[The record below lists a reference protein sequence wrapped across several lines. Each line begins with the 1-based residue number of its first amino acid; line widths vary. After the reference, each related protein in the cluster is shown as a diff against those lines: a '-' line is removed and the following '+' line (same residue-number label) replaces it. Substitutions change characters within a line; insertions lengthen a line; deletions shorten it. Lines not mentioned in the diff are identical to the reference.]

1 MDILFENGT
10 IRTLERNS
18 PDAQALLV
26 RNGRI
31 AAVGGRTAV
40 EDQTGIDVRRV
51 DLAGRTLLPAF
62 LDAHSHFTAVAN
74 QFLQVSL
81 EGCTSWADMQDRIRD
96 YIRRE
101 RIPAGQ
107 WVTAQGYD
115 HNLLS
120 ERRHPDRLCLDA
132 AAPDNPVVICHQ
144 SGHMGVFNTAAL
156 ERLGVTAQTPAPA
169 GGVIGRENGTLTGY
183 MEENA
188 FLEFQKRVPMRPLE
202 SFLAA
207 YRKAQDLYASYGIT
221 TVQEGLLRRELVPLY
236 QALLADGSL
245 KLDVVAYGDPE
256 GAEAARQAFP
266 ESVRQYHRR
275 FKLGG
280 YKMFLDGSPQGR
292 TAWLRRPYQ
301 GEQEYRGY
309 GTLTDAEV
317 LDMVR
322 RAGTDGMQ
330 LLAHCN
336 GDAACAQYLA
346 ALDAA
351 AREGVDLA
359 ALRPVMIHAQLL
371 GRDQLPE
378 VRRLGVIPSFFVAH
392 VYHWGDVHLENLG
405 PGRAEAISPAG
416 SAAEQGIPFT
426 FHQDAPVIRPDMLET
441 VWCAVNRVTRQGR
454 VLGRE
459 ERVDVR
465 TALEAVTV
473 HAAYQYFEET
483 DKGTLAPGKQA
494 DLVILDRML
503 PSMDGITVLQEARK
517 NHVSTPVIMLTAL
530 GELQDKLT
538 GLKGGADDYMVKPF
552 AFEEL
557 LARIQCMV
565 RRPGRWENTAV
576 LSLGD
581 LIFDPES
588 GRLEGNGKECTL
600 SKREGALLE
609 LMLRNAGQT
618 LPREVILNRVWG
630 ADSEVEDGNLDNYI
644 HFLRRRL
651 KSVRSTLN
659 LKTVRGIG
667 YRLEN

>member
-359 ALRPVMIHAQLL
+359 ALRPVMIHAQTARTDQYEKMAGDGPRPAAGQGPTAGGEAAGGDPLFLRGPRVPL
-371 GRDQLPE
+371 GGCPSGKSGTRPGGGHQS
-378 VRRLGVIPSFFVAH
+378 RRLGGGEGDPLHIPSGCA
-392 VYHWGDVHLENLG
+392 GDPARYAGDGVVCREPGDPAGPRPG
-405 PGRAEAISPAG
+405 PGRAG
-416 SAAEQGIPFT
+416 G
-426 FHQDAPVIRPDMLET
+426 RPD
-441 VWCAVNRVTRQGR
+441 G
-454 VLGRE
+454 
-459 ERVDVR
+459 
-465 TALEAVTV
+465 
-473 HAAYQYFEET
+473 
-483 DKGTLAPGKQA
+483 PGGG
-494 DLVILDRML
+494 
-503 PSMDGITVLQEARK
+503 DGPRCI
-517 NHVSTPVIMLTAL
+517 PV
-530 GELQDKLT
+530 
-538 GLKGGADDYMVKPF
+538 F
-552 AFEEL
+552 
-557 LARIQCMV
+557 
-565 RRPGRWENTAV
+565 
-576 LSLGD
+576 
-581 LIFDPES
+581 
-588 GRLEGNGKECTL
+588 
-600 SKREGALLE
+600 
-609 LMLRNAGQT
+609 
-618 LPREVILNRVWG
+618 
-630 ADSEVEDGNLDNYI
+630 
-644 HFLRRRL
+644 
-651 KSVRSTLN
+651 
-659 LKTVRGIG
+659 
-667 YRLEN
+667 

>member
-1 MDILFENGT
+1 
-10 IRTLERNS
+10 
-18 PDAQALLV
+18 
-26 RNGRI
+26 
-31 AAVGGRTAV
+31 
-40 EDQTGIDVRRV
+40 
-51 DLAGRTLLPAF
+51 
-62 LDAHSHFTAVAN
+62 
-74 QFLQVSL
+74 
-81 EGCTSWADMQDRIRD
+81 
-96 YIRRE
+96 
-101 RIPAGQ
+101 
-107 WVTAQGYD
+107 
-115 HNLLS
+115 
-120 ERRHPDRLCLDA
+120 
-132 AAPDNPVVICHQ
+132 
-144 SGHMGVFNTAAL
+144 
-156 ERLGVTAQTPAPA
+156 
-169 GGVIGRENGTLTGY
+169 

-188 FLEFQKRVPMRPLE
+188 FLEFQKRVPMMPLE

-207 YRKAQDLYASYGIT
+207 YREAQDLYASYGIT

-266 ESVRQYHRR
+266 ESVRQYHQR

-309 GTLTDAEV
+309 GTLTDAVV

-322 RAGTDGMQ
+322 RAGTEGMQ

-378 VRRLGVIPSFFVAH
+378 VKRLGVIPSFFVAH

-416 SAAEQGIPFT
+416 SAAELGIPFT

-441 VWCAVNRVTRQGR
+441 VWCAVNRMTRQGR

-473 HAAYQYFEET
+473 HAAYQYFEEK
-483 DKGTLAPGKQA
+483 DKGTLAPGKRA
-494 DLVILDRML
+494 DLVILDRDPL
-503 PSMDGITVLQEARK
+503 AVPQ
-517 NHVSTPVIMLTAL
+517 
-530 GELQDKLT
+530 
-538 GLKGGADDYMVKPF
+538 
-552 AFEEL
+552 EEL
-557 LARIQCMV
+557 RDI
-565 RRPGRWENTAV
+565 RV
-576 LSLGD
+576 LETWKDGVP
-581 LIFDPES
+581 IF
-588 GRLEGNGKECTL
+588 C
-600 SKREGALLE
+600 REA
-609 LMLRNAGQT
+609 
-618 LPREVILNRVWG
+618 
-630 ADSEVEDGNLDNYI
+630 
-644 HFLRRRL
+644 
-651 KSVRSTLN
+651 
-659 LKTVRGIG
+659 
-667 YRLEN
+667 

>member
-132 AAPDNPVVICHQ
+132 AAP
-144 SGHMGVFNTAAL
+144 
-156 ERLGVTAQTPAPA
+156 
-169 GGVIGRENGTLTGY
+169 
-183 MEENA
+183 
-188 FLEFQKRVPMRPLE
+188 EFQKRGPMRPLE

-378 VRRLGVIPSFFVAH
+378 VKRLGVIPSFFVAH

-494 DLVILDRML
+494 DLVILDRDPL
-503 PSMDGITVLQEARK
+503 AVPQ
-517 NHVSTPVIMLTAL
+517 
-530 GELQDKLT
+530 
-538 GLKGGADDYMVKPF
+538 
-552 AFEEL
+552 EEL
-557 LARIQCMV
+557 RDI
-565 RRPGRWENTAV
+565 RV
-576 LSLGD
+576 LETWKDGVP
-581 LIFDPES
+581 IF
-588 GRLEGNGKECTL
+588 C
-600 SKREGALLE
+600 REA
-609 LMLRNAGQT
+609 
-618 LPREVILNRVWG
+618 
-630 ADSEVEDGNLDNYI
+630 
-644 HFLRRRL
+644 
-651 KSVRSTLN
+651 
-659 LKTVRGIG
+659 
-667 YRLEN
+667 

>member
-18 PDAQALLV
+18 PAAQALLV

-31 AAVGGRTAV
+31 AAVGSRTAV

-81 EGCTSWADMQDRIRD
+81 EGCASWADMQDRIRD

-188 FLEFQKRVPMRPLE
+188 FLEFQKRVPMMPLE

-309 GTLTDAEV
+309 GTLTDAVV

-322 RAGTDGMQ
+322 RAGTEGMQ

-378 VRRLGVIPSFFVAH
+378 VKRLGVIPSFFVAH
-392 VYHWGDVHLENLG
+392 MYHWGDVHLENLG

-416 SAAEQGIPFT
+416 SAAELGIPFT

-441 VWCAVNRVTRQGR
+441 VWCAVNRMTRQGR

-473 HAAYQYFEET
+473 HAAYQYFEEK
-483 DKGTLAPGKQA
+483 DKGTLAPGKRA
-494 DLVILDRML
+494 DLVILDRDPL
-503 PSMDGITVLQEARK
+503 AVPQ
-517 NHVSTPVIMLTAL
+517 
-530 GELQDKLT
+530 
-538 GLKGGADDYMVKPF
+538 
-552 AFEEL
+552 EEL
-557 LARIQCMV
+557 RDI
-565 RRPGRWENTAV
+565 RV
-576 LSLGD
+576 LETWKDGVP
-581 LIFDPES
+581 IF
-588 GRLEGNGKECTL
+588 C
-600 SKREGALLE
+600 REA
-609 LMLRNAGQT
+609 
-618 LPREVILNRVWG
+618 
-630 ADSEVEDGNLDNYI
+630 
-644 HFLRRRL
+644 
-651 KSVRSTLN
+651 
-659 LKTVRGIG
+659 
-667 YRLEN
+667 